1 MRRLIEL
8 FRPYRGVPVLPWTA
22 ESRWDLTLQR
32 VFILL
37 IALSIFGLGEALL
50 IKSGLGNAPWSVL
63 GQGVAEQ
70 FQITIGWATFLVSA
84 FVLLMWIPL
93 KERPGFGT
101 ILNIIVIAASID
113 IGLAVFPE
121 QNLLVVELA
130 YVLVGIVLVGVGSAF
145 YITCG
150 LGPGPRDGW
159 MTAIHNRTGVRIGR
173 VRLSI
178 ELTVLTLGWL
188 LGGSLGVGTALFALL
203 IGHSV
208 AISFGVISRITNR

>member
-1 MRRLIEL
+1 MRRSFEL

-22 ESRWDLTLQR
+22 KSRWDLSLNR
-32 VFILL
+32 LFILL

-63 GQGVAEQ
+63 GQGIAEQ
-70 FQITIGWATFLVSA
+70 LQISIGWATLLVSTL
-84 FVLLMWIPL
+84 VLLMWIPL

-101 ILNIIVIAASID
+101 ILNIVVIAASID
-113 IGLAVFPE
+113 IGLAIFPE
-121 QNLLVVELA
+121 QNHLVYELT
-130 YVLVGIVLVGVGSAF
+130 YVLIGIALVGVGSAF

-173 VRLSI
+173 VRLAI

-188 LGGSLGVGTALFALL
+188 LGGSLGVGTALFALF

>member
-1 MRRLIEL
+1 MRRLFEL

-22 ESRWDLTLQR
+22 KNRWDLSLARLFT
-32 VFILL
+32 LL
-37 IALSIFGLGEALL
+37 IALSIFGFGEALL

-63 GQGVAEQ
+63 GQGIAEQ
-70 FQITIGWATFLVSA
+70 LQISIGWATLLVSTL
-84 FVLLMWIPL
+84 VLLMWIPL

-101 ILNIIVIAASID
+101 ILNIVVIAASID
-113 IGLAVFPE
+113 IGLAIFPE
-121 QNLLVVELA
+121 QNHLVYELT
-130 YVLVGIVLVGVGSAF
+130 YVLIGIALVGVGSAF

-173 VRLSI
+173 VRLAI

>member
-1 MRRLIEL
+1 MKRFLKL
-8 FRPYRGVPVLPWTA
+8 LAPYRGVPTLPWTA
-22 ESRWDLTLQR
+22 QSRWDLSFQR
-32 VFILL
+32 FWILL
-37 IALSIFGLGEALL
+37 VSLSLFGLGESLL

-63 GQGVAEQ
+63 GQGVAQ
-70 FQITIGWATFLVSA
+70 QLQISIGLATFLVSS

-101 ILNIIVIAASID
+101 ILNIVVIATAID
-113 IGLAVFPE
+113 VGLMIFPE
-121 QNLLVVELA
+121 QNLIVFEFA
-130 YVLVGIVLVGVGSAF
+130 YVFLGIILVGVGSAF

-159 MTAIHNRTGVRIGR
+159 MTALHNKTGVRVGR
-173 VRLSI
+173 VRLAI

-188 LGGSLGVGTALFALL
+188 LGGSLGIGTALFALL

-208 AISFGVISRITNR
+208 AISFGVVSRITNR

>member
-1 MRRLIEL
+1 MRRFLQI
-8 FRPYRGVPVLPWTA
+8 FKPYRGVPVLPWTA
-22 ESRWDLTLQR
+22 ESRWDLSLQR
-32 VFILL
+32 LFILL

-113 IGLAVFPE
+113 IGLAFFPE

-130 YVLVGIVLVGVGSAF
+130 YVLIGIILVGVGSAF

-173 VRLSI
+173 VRLSL

>member
-1 MRRLIEL
+1 MRRSFEL

-22 ESRWDLTLQR
+22 KSRWDLSLNR
-32 VFILL
+32 LFILL
-37 IALSIFGLGEALL
+37 RALSIFGLGEALL

-63 GQGVAEQ
+63 GQGIAEQ
-70 FQITIGWATFLVSA
+70 LQISIGWATLLVSTL
-84 FVLLMWIPL
+84 VLLMWIPL

-101 ILNIIVIAASID
+101 ILNIVVIAASID
-113 IGLAVFPE
+113 IGLAIFPE
-121 QNLLVVELA
+121 QNHLVYELT
-130 YVLVGIVLVGVGSAF
+130 YVLIGIALVGVGSAF

-173 VRLSI
+173 VRLAI

-188 LGGSLGVGTALFALL
+188 LGGSLGVGTALFALF

>member
-1 MRRLIEL
+1 MRRSFEL

-22 ESRWDLTLQR
+22 KSRWDLSLNR
-32 VFILL
+32 LFILL

-63 GQGVAEQ
+63 GQGIAEQ
-70 FQITIGWATFLVSA
+70 LQISIGWATLLVSTL
-84 FVLLMWIPL
+84 VLLMWIPL

-101 ILNIIVIAASID
+101 ILNIVVIAASID
-113 IGLAVFPE
+113 IGLAIFPE
-121 QNLLVVELA
+121 QNHLVYELT
-130 YVLVGIVLVGVGSAF
+130 YVLIGIALVGVGSAF

-173 VRLSI
+173 VRLAI

>member
-1 MRRLIEL
+1 MKRFLKL
-8 FRPYRGVPVLPWTA
+8 LAPYQGVPTLPWTA
-22 ESRWDLTLQR
+22 QSRWDLSFQR
-32 VFILL
+32 FWILL
-37 IALSIFGLGEALL
+37 VSLSLFGLGESLL

-63 GQGVAEQ
+63 GQGVAQ
-70 FQITIGWATFLVSA
+70 QLQISIGLATFLVSS

-101 ILNIIVIAASID
+101 ILNIVVIATAID
-113 IGLAVFPE
+113 VGLMIFPE
-121 QNLLVVELA
+121 QNLIVFEFA
-130 YVLVGIVLVGVGSAF
+130 YVFLGIILVGVGSAF

-159 MTAIHNRTGVRIGR
+159 MTALHNKTGVRVGR
-173 VRLSI
+173 VRLAI

-188 LGGSLGVGTALFALL
+188 LGGSLGIGTALFALL

-208 AISFGVISRITNR
+208 AISFGVVSRITNR